1 MTKQAH
7 DHGGDQFSANS
18 ANSPGGGPG
27 PVGAIAGYL
36 IEEKIGEGGMAV
48 VYRARDERL
57 DRPVALKVL
66 APWLTADPGFRQRFI
81 RESRS
86 AAAVDHPCII
96 PIYEAGDVGGS
107 LFIAM
112 RYVRGGDVRK
122 LLDQGGP
129 LPPARVWSIIS
140 QVASALDA
148 AHTHGLIHRDV
159 KPANMLLDHRPGST
173 GPGGISLAGD
183 LTQHVYLSDFGISKQ
198 SLAASSLTMTG
209 QFVGT
214 LDYIAPEQIEGGA
227 LDGRTD
233 QYSLGCAAYELLSG
247 TPPFSATQGLALVRA
262 HIADPPPEVTALRR
276 DLPPAVNG
284 VLAAAMAKQPADRFG
299 TCAQFAVNLGRA
311 LGLVPGA
318 PELPRGSAAG
328 PAHPRTELAAAA
340 PGPAAPIAAGWPQQA
355 TVAPPGPAPAGPG
368 GTGQPPHSHRP
379 HPHRPHQPHRSRPHS
394 PSSDS
399 PKSEYPNSDSPNS
412 DSPNPYSPNPHSPNP
427 HSPNSHSPNS
437 HRSRSRGTII
447 GAVGAVAVV
456 GAAATVAYLLLGHG
470 NHAAQAN
477 DLGRHTAV
485 VQHSRRTASSSA
497 PVPSTSAPSTPATS
511 SPASLPSTTP
521 AVGTAPTPDPAA
533 TAQATAVSNLL
544 ASGNGSADNLNAAVN
559 DVANCGSIASDI
571 SEIQSVESQR
581 QDEYAQA
588 QSTQMSDLP
597 DAAALKSDLL
607 QALHYSLVA
616 DSDYLAYANQMESSS
631 CQAGS
636 QAAAQAADTQAVTYK
651 TQFVSLWN
659 PTAGEYGLPQLT
671 ISSI

>member
-1 MTKQAH
+1 MTKHEH

-18 ANSPGGGPG
+18 ANSADGGPG
-27 PVGAIAGYL
+27 PVRTIAGYL

-66 APWLTADPGFRQRFI
+66 APWLAADPGFRQRFI

-96 PIYEAGDVGGS
+96 PIYEAGDAGGS
-107 LFIAM
+107 LFIVM

-129 LPPARVWSIIS
+129 LDAARAWNIIS

-198 SLAASSLTMTG
+198 SLAASSLTVTG

-247 TPPFSATQGLALVRA
+247 TPPFSATHGVALVRA

-284 VLAAAMAKQPADRFG
+284 VLAAAMAKQPADRYG
-299 TCAQFAVNLGRA
+299 TCAEFAVNLGRA

-355 TVAPPGPAPAGPG
+355 TMAPPGPAPAAPGGPG
-368 GTGQPPHSHRP
+368 PASARPGRTGQSPHSRRP
-379 HPHRPHQPHRSRPHS
+379 HPHRPNSDRPNWDSPHS
-394 PSSDS
+394 
-399 PKSEYPNSDSPNS
+399 
-412 DSPNPYSPNPHSPNP
+412 
-427 HSPNSHSPNS
+427 
-437 HRSRSRGTII
+437 HRARSRGTII
-447 GAVGAVAVV
+447 GAVGAVGAVAVV
-456 GAAATVAYLLLGHG
+456 GAAATVAFLLLGHG

-477 DLGRHTAV
+477 DLGRHTTV

-521 AVGTAPTPDPAA
+521 AVGTTPAPDPAA
-533 TAQATAVSNLL
+533 SAQATAVSNLL
-544 ASGNGSADNLNAAVN
+544 ASGNGSADSLNAAVN
-559 DVANCGSIASDI
+559 DVVNCGNIASDI
-571 SEIQSVESQR
+571 GEIQSVKSQR
-581 QDEYAQA
+581 QNEYAQA
-588 QSTQMSDLP
+588 QSIQMSDLP
-597 DAAALKSDLL
+597 DPGVLKSDLL
-607 QALHYSLVA
+607 QALNYSIAA
-616 DSDYLAYANQMESSS
+616 DSGYLAYANQMESSN

-651 TQFVSLWN
+651 TQFLSLWN
-659 PTAGEYGLPQLT
+659 PIAGEYGLTQLSVGN
-671 ISSI
+671 I